1 MAVRANSGIRWA
13 SVWPLIAEPSPGRL
27 AFAARIALTCT
38 LVAIFAETYTTPE
51 IALTVYLV
59 FFLNKPDRMSSMA
72 VTIAITVL
80 ITFVVGLLL
89 LLAEPVWASPA
100 VRVFAMASISFVMLF
115 FASASKLKPL
125 ASTIALVLAYAL
137 DVSGSVPVGELG
149 TRGLL
154 YAWLFVGIPALISAV
169 VNLLIAPSPRSM
181 AQKEIA
187 ERLRAA
193 VELLIKDDGAAI
205 SKPMR
210 LLRMDDAET
219 QAHLKLASLEK
230 TSSDEDIAALKGA
243 SDCLVIVLSAVQL
256 MLDEPEAMPPENIKR
271 TIEIKL
277 LEVASVF
284 AAGGYAAKV
293 DPVNIDDDC
302 TDLAISAVAF
312 LNAGLTQFGE
322 LRPARNSE
330 KPKESTSFFLPDAF
344 TNPAHMQFAFKVT
357 AAAMLCYLLYSILS
371 WPGIHT
377 ALITCFIVS
386 LGTAAE
392 SVEKLTLRIFGCL
405 AGAGLGLLVM
415 LKVVPWVTSIGG
427 LAIIVFVGAFL
438 GAWIAAGDKHISYA
452 GFQIAFAY
460 LLCVIQGPS
469 PSFNM
474 VVARDRVIG
483 ILLGNVVSY
492 FVATQIWPVSV
503 GPRINDALHRVKH
516 NLESVGGVVDRWS
529 RRRLAAETY
538 SILNE
543 ATSDIHLAA
552 YEPASI
558 RPGSTWLDA
567 QQNAVEAARRLEPAL
582 LCIAEL
588 APPQE
593 RSRLHVPLDC
603 RVAAGSY
610 ANPNSHT
617 EAKTLVTLENLV
629 RVRISAFQQSLSN
642 LKQAEQDE

>member
-1 MAVRANSGIRWA
+1 MATRADSGIRWA
-13 SVWPLIAEPSPGRL
+13 SVWQLIADPAPGRL
-27 AFAARIALTCT
+27 AFAARLALICT

-72 VTIAITVL
+72 LTIAITVL
-80 ITFVVGLLL
+80 ITLLVGLLL
-89 LLAEPVWASPA
+89 LLAEPVWASSA
-100 VRVFAMASISFVMLF
+100 VRVLTMASISFAMLF

-137 DVSGSVPVGELG
+137 DVLGSVPVGELG

-154 YAWLFVGIPALISAV
+154 YAWLFVGIPALISVV
-169 VNLLIAPSPRSM
+169 VNLLIAPSPRSI

-187 ERLRAA
+187 ERLRFAA
-193 VELLIKDDGAAI
+193 KLLIESDDVAI
-205 SKPMR
+205 SRPAR
-210 LLRMDDAET
+210 YAPIEDAET
-219 QAHLKLASLEK
+219 QAHLKLAGLEK

-243 SDCLVIVLSAVQL
+243 SDCVVIVLSAVQL
-256 MLDEPEAMPPENIKR
+256 MLDEPQAMPPENLKR
-271 TIEIKL
+271 AIEFRL
-277 LEVASVF
+277 LEVASIF

-302 TDLAISAVAF
+302 TGLAVSAVDF
-312 LNAGLTQFGE
+312 LNTGLTQFGE
-322 LRPARNSE
+322 LRPTKSLE
-330 KPKESTSFFLPDAF
+330 KPKEHAGFFLPDAF
-344 TNPAHMQFAFKVT
+344 TNPAHTKFAFKIT

-392 SVEKLTLRIFGCL
+392 SVEKLTLRILGCL
-405 AGAGLGLLVM
+405 VGAGLGLLVM
-415 LKVVPWVTSIGG
+415 IKVIPLVTNIGS
-427 LAIIVFVGAFL
+427 LAVIVFVGAFL

-460 LLCVIQGPS
+460 FLCVIQGPS

-483 ILLGNVVSY
+483 ILLGNIVSY
-492 FVATQIWPVSV
+492 FMATRIWPVSV
-503 GPRINDALHRVKH
+503 GPRIDNALHKARH
-516 NLESVGGVVDRWS
+516 NLENMMEAIDRWS
-529 RRRLAAETY
+529 RRRLAAETH
-538 SILNE
+538 SILD
-543 ATSDIHLAA
+543 AIKSDIHLAA

-567 QQNAVEAARRLEPAL
+567 QQHAAEAARRLEPVL
-582 LCIAEL
+582 LGIAEL
-588 APPQE
+588 APEQE
-593 RSRLHVPLDC
+593 RSRLRGLLNWCAETEP
-603 RVAAGSY
+603 Y
-610 ANPNSHT
+610 TNPNNRT
-617 EAKTLVTLENLV
+617 EVKSLVPLENLV
-629 RVRISAFQQSLSN
+629 RVRISAFEQALSN
-642 LKQAEQDE
+642 LKQAGQDE

>member
-1 MAVRANSGIRWA
+1 MAVRADSGIRWA
-13 SVWPLIAEPSPGRL
+13 SVWRLLGEPSPGRL
-27 AFAARIALTCT
+27 AFAARLALICT
-38 LVAIFAETYTTPE
+38 LVTIFAETYTTPE

-72 VTIAITVL
+72 LTIAITVL
-80 ITFVVGLLL
+80 ITLIVGLLL
-89 LLAEPVWASPA
+89 VLAEPVWASPA

-115 FASASKLKPL
+115 LASASKLKPL
-125 ASTIALVLAYAL
+125 ASTIALILAYAL
-137 DVSGSVPVGELG
+137 DVLGSVPVGEAG
-149 TRGLL
+149 TRALL

-169 VNLLIAPSPRSM
+169 VNLLIAPSPRSI

-193 VELLIKDDGAAI
+193 AKLLIENDGAAI
-205 SKPMR
+205 SEPTR
-210 LLRMDDAET
+210 LAPMDDAEM

-243 SDCLVIVLSAVQL
+243 SDCVVTVLSAVLL
-256 MLDEPEAMPPENIKR
+256 MLDEPQAMPPENIRR
-271 TIEIKL
+271 TIEIRL
-277 LEVASVF
+277 LEVASIF

-293 DPVNIDDDC
+293 GPVSVDDAC

-312 LNAGLTQFGE
+312 LNAGLTQFGD
-322 LRPARNSE
+322 LRPARSSE
-330 KPKESTSFFLPDAF
+330 KPKESAGFFLPDAF
-344 TNPAHMQFAFKVT
+344 TNPVHIQFAFKVT

-392 SVEKLTLRIFGCL
+392 SVEKLTLRILGCL
-405 AGAGLGLLVM
+405 VGAGLGLLVM
-415 LKVVPWVTSIGG
+415 IKVIPLVTSIGG
-427 LAIIVFVGAFL
+427 LAVIVFAGAFL

-460 LLCVIQGPS
+460 FLCVIQGPS

-492 FVATQIWPVSV
+492 FVATRIWPVSV
-503 GPRINDALHRVKH
+503 GPRIDDALHRVKH
-516 NLESVGGVVDRWS
+516 NLESMVEAIDRWP

-538 SILNE
+538 SILDE
-543 ATSDIHLAA
+543 IESDIHLAA
-552 YEPASI
+552 YEPTSI

-567 QQNAVEAARRLEPAL
+567 QQYAVEAAQRLEPVL
-582 LCIAEL
+582 FGIAEL
-588 APPQE
+588 APEQE
-593 RSRLHVPLDC
+593 RSRLRSLLD
-603 RVAAGSY
+603 RRASAEFH
-610 ANPNSHT
+610 ANPNNQT
-617 EAKTLVTLENLV
+617 EAKSLVPLENLV
-629 RVRISAFQQSLSN
+629 RVRISAFQQALSN
-642 LKQAEQDE
+642 LKPAGQDE

>member
-1 MAVRANSGIRWA
+1 MAVHADSGIRWA
-13 SVWPLIAEPSPGRL
+13 SVWSLITEPSPGRL

-59 FFLNKPDRMSSMA
+59 FFLNKPDRMSSMTL
-72 VTIAITVL
+72 TIAITVL

-100 VRVFAMASISFVMLF
+100 MRVFTMASISFVMLF

-137 DVSGSVPVGELG
+137 DVLGSVPVGELG

-169 VNLLIAPSPRSM
+169 VNLLIAPSPRSLV
-181 AQKEIA
+181 QKEIA
-187 ERLRAA
+187 EQLRAA
-193 VELLIKDDGAAI
+193 AEFLIESDGAAI
-205 SKPMR
+205 SEPTR
-210 LLRMDDAET
+210 LVSMDDAEM

-243 SDCLVIVLSAVQL
+243 SDCVVIVLSAVQL
-256 MLDEPEAMPPENIKR
+256 MLDEPQAMPSKNIKR
-271 TIEIKL
+271 TIEIRL
-277 LEVASVF
+277 LEVASIF
-284 AAGGYAAKV
+284 GAGGYAAKV
-293 DPVNIDDDC
+293 DPIDIDDTC
-302 TDLAISAVAF
+302 TDLAVSAVAF

-322 LRPARNSE
+322 LRPARSSE
-330 KPKESTSFFLPDAF
+330 KPKESAGFFLPDAF

-357 AAAMLCYLLYSILS
+357 AAAMLCYLFYSILS

-392 SVEKLTLRIFGCL
+392 SVEKLTLRILGCL

-415 LKVVPWVTSIGG
+415 LKVVPWVTSIEG
-427 LAIIVFVGAFL
+427 LAVIVFVGAFL

-492 FVATQIWPVSV
+492 FVATRIWPVSV
-503 GPRINDALHRVKH
+503 GLRIDDALQKAKH
-516 NLESVGGVVDRWS
+516 NLESVGEAIDRWS

-543 ATSDIHLAA
+543 ITSDIHLAA

-558 RPGSTWLDA
+558 RPRSTWLDA
-567 QQNAVEAARRLEPAL
+567 HQHAVGTARRLESVL
-582 LCIAEL
+582 LGIAEL
-588 APPQE
+588 APEQE
-593 RSRLHVPLDC
+593 RSRFHVPQSC
-603 RVAAGSY
+603 RAATGFY

-617 EAKTLVTLENLV
+617 EAKSLVTLENLV
-629 RVRISAFQQSLSN
+629 RVRISAFQQALSN